1 MGGCSLEQF
10 LEYASNATKVKETK
24 SLRQFK
30 RHGQIPLA
38 SGAYPPPPINPENK
52 EDNALNHTLGAEK
65 N

>member
-10 LEYASNATKVKETK
+10 LEYASKETK
-24 SLRQFK
+24 KSQKFK

-38 SGAYPPPPINPENK
+38 SGAYPPPSINPENK